1 MRKPPG
7 RAYQDLVA
15 TIAKAFD
22 STAAVEAGKWVEGPD
37 GRLDMDVS
45 IEGRMNGRSVR
56 IVIECK
62 DFDLRKTGPVGRP
75 IVDALDSKRHDLNVD
90 AAFICSN
97 SGFTED
103 ALRKARRKGIGMI
116 SVLAKGDNR
125 VKAVIES
132 EIYFRKVTI
141 SPNINFNYNSSQG
154 LPLKDTALHG
164 AAFHHLTYN
173 GLSVNAWMYYRVPM
187 IIAANRALSSG
198 PITVSFKFKAP
209 TALCCGIE
217 KIVLDNISISVSI
230 EIRWFSQTVRLNAS
244 LGMYDY
250 LRQRVRLPRGQH
262 QYLIENVDFDKGTPL
277 PSAPEIENVGVN
289 LLTGEFDVYMVMMEG
304 VDDTI
309 LRIPMPSLEEIII
322 PEDLNVKI
330 PDDVT

>member
-7 RAYQDLVA
+7 RAYQHLVA

-22 STAAVEAGKWVEGPD
+22 PTANVQAGRWVEGPD

-45 IEGRMNGRSVR
+45 IEGRVNGRPVR

-75 IVDALDSKRHDLNVD
+75 FVDALDSKRHDLSAD

-97 SGFTED
+97 SGFTRD
-103 ALRKARRKGIGMI
+103 ALRKARRRGIGMI
-116 SVLAKGDNR
+116 SILAKDDNR

-132 EIYFRKVTI
+132 EIYFRKVAI
-141 SPNINFNYNSSQG
+141 SPNINLHYNS
-154 LPLKDTALHG
+154 PEKRALKDTALHG
-164 AAFHHLTYN
+164 AAFNDLTYN
-173 GLSVNAWMYYRVPM
+173 GRSVNAWMYHRVPM
-187 IIAANRALSSG
+187 IIAANRVLSSG
-198 PITVSFKFKAP
+198 PMTFSFQFKAP
-209 TALCCGIE
+209 TALCCGADRI
-217 KIVLDNISISVSI
+217 ILDNISISMST

-250 LRQRVRLPRGQH
+250 LRKRVRLPRGQH

-277 PSAPEIENVGVN
+277 PSAPKIENLGVN
-289 LLTGEFDVYMVMMEG
+289 RLSGELDIDMVLFEG
-304 VDDTI
+304 VDQSIMQT
-309 LRIPMPSLEEIII
+309 PMPALEDIIVL
-322 PEDLNVKI
+322 EDLNMKT
-330 PDDVT
+330 PT